1 MQEEHTYP
9 SGNVQSLRFPP
20 WMLQRIMGDVEICE
34 RNWRCD
40 KWRRDRGCDKWIGTF
55 PPSHI
60 LHNTVS
66 FRRRAHLNGES
77 IEFNIIND

>member
-9 SGNVQSLRFPP
+9 SGNVQSLFFPP
-20 WMLQRIMGDVEICE
+20 WMLQRFKGDVEICE

-40 KWRRDRGCDKWIGTF
+40 KWRRDRTF
-55 PPSHI
+55 PHPYI
-60 LHNTVS
+60 IHNTVF

-77 IEFNIIND
+77 IEFNIIINDSLYL